1 MYEAD
6 DYIDSGANA
15 VDIGLGNLSAETEAN
30 KRKKE
35 LALTME
41 ERLQMQS
48 KDAKFVG
55 ETKRLKVTGQGAT
68 KEVTYVPKATRKKLE
83 EEERAKQEAA
93 MKDDRAGRSRR
104 GVKDLGFKTPFKHH
118 R

>member
-1 MYEAD
+1 M
-6 DYIDSGANA
+6 
-15 VDIGLGNLSAETEAN
+15 N

-35 LALTME
+35 LSLPME
-41 ERLQMQS
+41 ERLKMREEE
-48 KDAKFVG
+48 AKFMG

-83 EEERAKQEAA
+83 VAEKAKQEAA
-93 MKDDRAGRSRR
+93 LKDDEMGRSRR